1 MNIIIRKFWDTAQR
15 NVWVFQEDK
24 RNGEIV
30 NGKGEVSFSGGGW
43 SSRKEAQIVARQHLR
58 SGKFASV
65 KYEYW
70 GKDSDGNK
78 GTQLKELTS

>member
-15 NVWVFQEDK
+15 NVWIFQEAGT
-24 RNGEIV
+24 GEIV
-30 NGKGEVSFSGGGW
+30 NGKGEISLSGGGW

-78 GTQLKELTS
+78 GTQLKELTP

>member
-1 MNIIIRKFWDTAQR
+1 MTIFIRKFQDTAQR
-15 NVWVFQEDK
+15 NVWCFVNED
-24 RNGEIV
+24 GEIV
-30 NGKGEVSFSGGGW
+30 NGKGEVSYGGGW